1 MGTVNLSNGA
11 LNINLPLGTVG
22 GRGFSIPIPLNY
34 SSKIWSVAKDT
45 TSDPFNQHQYSVAFA
60 SYGDGQFGYG
70 EQAAAGWR
78 IGGVPAM
85 ARQFV
90 GIAPCSDLNTSN
102 MYAYRSDKLAVVM
115 PDGAEV

>member
-1 MGTVNLSNGA
+1 
-11 LNINLPLGTVG
+11 
-22 GRGFSIPIPLNY
+22 
-34 SSKIWSVAKDT
+34 KDT

-78 IGGVPAM
+78 IGGVPSM
-85 ARQFV
+85 AWQFV

-102 MYAYRSDKLAVVM
+102 MYAYGYDKLVVVM
-115 PDGAEV
+115 PDGAEVELRDDTYDGAAMPMQYYCGLIN